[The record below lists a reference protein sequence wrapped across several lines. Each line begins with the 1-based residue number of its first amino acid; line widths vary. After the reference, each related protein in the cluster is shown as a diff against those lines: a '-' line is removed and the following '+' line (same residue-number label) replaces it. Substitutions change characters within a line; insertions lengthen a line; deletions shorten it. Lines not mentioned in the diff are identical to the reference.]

1 MFLSTKKS
9 RGSAVPFCLGSRF
22 LQKRCNSRNLV
33 WNYLTAHSCSTTL
46 HETSSTLQLYESVQP
61 VSVAEIKNALIVLK
75 KKHKLFKTLDL
86 FLKVFYE
93 VLVSNNSCSP
103 KLLAATVVQQAT
115 MSNCDLFI

>member
-33 WNYLTAHSCSTTL
+33 WIYLTAHSCSTTL

-61 VSVAEIKNALIVLK
+61 VSVAKIKNALIVLK
-75 KKHKLFKTLDL
+75 KKHKLFDL

-115 MSNCDLFI
+115 MSNYDLFI